1 MAFCQIVVTVFLTT
15 FSDFHLVQQSFDLE
29 CSTMKVNLAI
39 LFQVIWIMFI
49 IKLSSFVQ
57 VIPKNIIRISL
68 YVFSSYSMSPMKLHH
83 SNHCHPKTLQHCCHS
98 CRASDSL
105 VCVGSRALFVIGSW
119 RFHWQVRKRSRSI
132 LTDVRRRCIL
142 KMGLPDVGWRSADI

>member
-1 MAFCQIVVTVFLTT
+1 MFNHESQSGDSVSSHLDHVHHQTVQFCTSYTQKHNTYFFVCF
-15 FSDFHLVQQSFDLE
+15 
-29 CSTMKVNLAI
+29 
-39 LFQVIWIMFI
+39 FI
-49 IKLSSFVQ
+49 IF
-57 VIPKNIIRISL
+57 N
-68 YVFSSYSMSPMKLHH
+68 VFWKTTSPMKLHH

-98 CRASDSL
+98 CRAFDSL